1 MRKFVRVCLISSSL
15 AKNKNAEDPIPMAGI
30 PHHSVDKY
38 IPRLLAQGYKVA
50 IAEQVSDP
58 LPGKLVERKIQS
70 IITPGTFIQE
80 SQKRFQIWWQC
91 AELLVSKEK
100 FIILHGEI
108 FL

>member
-1 MRKFVRVCLISSSL
+1 MNIEKLTP
-15 AKNKNAEDPIPMAGI
+15 PIPMAGI

-80 SQKRFQIWWQC
+80 SQK
-91 AELLVSKEK
+91 EVSN
-100 FIILHGEI
+100 LMAVCGS
-108 FL
+108 L